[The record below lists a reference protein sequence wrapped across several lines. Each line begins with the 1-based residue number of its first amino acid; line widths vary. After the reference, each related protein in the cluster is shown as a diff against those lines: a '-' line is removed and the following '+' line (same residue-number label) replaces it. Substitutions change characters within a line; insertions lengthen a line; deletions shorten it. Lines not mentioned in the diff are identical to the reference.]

1 VQPGDGVV
9 RKLPPASADVDAEA
23 PTGCARLNGETM
35 QIPTQITLR
44 HMAPSEALEA
54 RIREKAEKLPEFHG
68 GVMRCH
74 VVVEELA
81 LHHQQGRRF
90 NVRVEVHVPGHEIAV
105 NRDHDEDPYV
115 AVRDAFDHAAEQ
127 LRELARRQ
135 RGEVKTH

>member
-1 VQPGDGVV
+1 MSTGIDGMAAAAPGCGQIV
-9 RKLPPASADVDAEA
+9 
-23 PTGCARLNGETM
+23 GETM

-44 HMAPSEALEA
+44 HMPPSEALEA
-54 RIREKAEKLPEFHG
+54 RIREKVEKLPEFHSG
-68 GVMRCH
+68 ILRCH

-90 NVRVEVHVPGHEIAV
+90 NVRIDVHVSGHEITV

-115 AVRDAFDHAAEQ
+115 AVRDAFDHVAEQ

>member
-1 VQPGDGVV
+1 
-9 RKLPPASADVDAEA
+9 
-23 PTGCARLNGETM
+23 M

-44 HMAPSEALEA
+44 HMPPSDALEA

-81 LHHQQGRRF
+81 LHNQQGRRF

-115 AVRDAFDHAAEQ
+115 AVRDAFDHVAEQ

>member
-1 VQPGDGVV
+1 VKP
-9 RKLPPASADVDAEA
+9 KPAPASANVDAEA
-23 PTGCARLNGETM
+23 PSGCARLTGEIM

-44 HMAPSEALEA
+44 HMPPSDALEA
-54 RIREKAEKLPEFHG
+54 RIREKADKLSEFHG

-90 NVRVEVHVPGHEIAV
+90 NVRVDVHVPGHEITV

-115 AVRDAFDHAAEQ
+115 AVRDAFDHVALQ

-135 RGEVKTH
+135 RGEVKAH